1 MAAMYLADAQ
11 QVADAAD
18 LIATFGEDA
27 ELEAAIRAG
36 HMRDI
41 GNVAHFCRWR
51 QTERLVALLV
61 SDEAVGTIH

>member
-18 LIATFGEDA
+18 LIATFGEQA
-27 ELEAAIRAG
+27 PVEAAIRAG

-41 GNVAHFCRWR
+41 GNYLHFCRWR
-51 QTERLVALLV
+51 QTERLVALMV
-61 SDEAVGTIH
+61 SEEAVGTVH